1 MSVNARCGTAA
12 VLLAVLL
19 AAGTADVATGEQ
31 AAAAGA
37 GGAGP
42 SGQPVSFTTSD
53 GITLAGTLFGSGPAG
68 VVLAHMFPTDQTS
81 WHPFARQLAAEGFR
95 ALAFDFRG
103 YGQSGGPRRI
113 DLIDRDVRAASAYLR
128 GQGVQRVALVGASMG
143 GTAAIKV
150 AAGDGAG
157 ALVVISSPQAFRGL
171 VVSSAE
177 LARLRM
183 PSLWISSGG
192 DSVTPAMRAMYA
204 AAGGARTLHIYPGSA
219 HGTYL
224 FDSPYG
230 ADLAGRI
237 LVFIARAVPPR

>member
-1 MSVNARCGTAA
+1 MSVTARCAAASALLALLLLLTAGTAA
-12 VLLAVLL
+12 TTPA
-19 AAGTADVATGEQ
+19 
-31 AAAAGA
+31 
-37 GGAGP
+37 
-42 SGQPVSFTTSD
+42 GQPVNFSTQD
-53 GITLAGTLFGSGPAG
+53 GVTLAGTLFGGGPAG

-103 YGQSGGPRRI
+103 YGRSGGTRQI
-113 DLIDRDVRAASAYLR
+113 DVIDRDVRAAAAFLR
-128 GQGVQRVALVGASMG
+128 GQGVQRLALVGASMG

-150 AAGDGAG
+150 AAQDGAQ

-171 VVSSAE
+171 TASGAE
-177 LARLRM
+177 LARLRV
-183 PSLWISSGG
+183 PSLWISSEG

-224 FDSPYG
+224 FDSLHG
-230 ADLAGRI
+230 ADLTGRI
-237 LVFIARAVPPR
+237 LVFIARAVPPQ

>member
-1 MSVNARCGTAA
+1 MSLTFRCGAA
-12 VLLAVLL
+12 GILVALLA
-19 AAGTADVATGEQ
+19 T
-31 AAAAGA
+31 AAAGA
-37 GGAGP
+37 GAAAP
-42 SGQPVSFTTSD
+42 DGQPVRFSTSD

-103 YGQSGGPRRI
+103 YGGSGGPRRI
-113 DLIDRDVRAASAYLR
+113 DLIDRDVRAASGYLR
-128 GQGVQRVALVGASMG
+128 SRGVTRVALVGASMG

-150 AAGDGAG
+150 AAQDGAA

-171 VVSSAE
+171 TVSSAE

-183 PSLWISSGG
+183 PSLWIGSEG
-192 DSVTPAMRAMYA
+192 DGVTAAMRAMYA
-204 AAGGARTLHIYPGSA
+204 AAGGPRTLHIYPGSA

-224 FDSPYG
+224 FDSPHG
-230 ADLAGRI
+230 PDLTGRI
-237 LVFIARAVPPR
+237 LVFIARAVPPQ